1 MTHLDHQLAII
12 RQREIADRAEQ
23 RRRIGEIPTQ
33 RRTGRIRSLRRS
45 DGTLWVFHLPRRV
58 TT

>member
-1 MTHLDHQLAII
+1 MTHFDQLAMI
-12 RQREIADRAEQ
+12 RQKEIADRAEQ
-23 RRRIGEIPTQ
+23 RRRIGAIPTQ

-45 DGTLWVFHLPRRV
+45 DGTLWVFHLPRRA